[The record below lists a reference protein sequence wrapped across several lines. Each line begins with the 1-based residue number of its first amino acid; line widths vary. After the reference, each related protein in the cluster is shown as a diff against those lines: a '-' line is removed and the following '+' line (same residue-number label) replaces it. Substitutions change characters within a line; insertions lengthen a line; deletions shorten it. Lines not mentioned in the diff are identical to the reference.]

1 MKTILLV
8 DDDRDVLSYL
18 EDTLS
23 MLGYYVIPKPDAA
36 SALSIIREGTKIDL
50 VVTDYRMPGMDGHEF
65 FTQLKQALP
74 SVPVIIITGHSSVE
88 TYLKSLSLGLS
99 DYVSKPVE
107 PKELDRIVK
116 AALRRTET
124 E

>member
-1 MKTILLV
+1 MF
-8 DDDRDVLSYL
+8 
-18 EDTLS
+18 
-23 MLGYYVIPKPDAA
+23 GYKVIQKPDAE
-36 SALSIIREGTKIDL
+36 SALSIIQKGVTVDL
-50 VVTDYRMPGMDGHEF
+50 VVTDYHMQGMNGHEF
-65 FTQLKQALP
+65 LYALKKILP
-74 SVPVIIITGHSSVE
+74 SVPTIMLTAHGSVE

-116 AALRRTET
+116 AALRRSEK

>member
-1 MKTILLV
+1 MAT
-8 DDDRDVLSYL
+8 
-18 EDTLS
+18 
-23 MLGYYVIPKPDAA
+23 LGYNVIPKPDAA
-36 SALSIIREGTKIDL
+36 SALSAIRDGAKIDL

-65 FTQLKQALP
+65 FTALKQALP
-74 SVPVIIITGHSSVE
+74 SVPVIILTGHGSVE

-116 AALRRTET
+116 AALRRSET

>member
-18 EDTLS
+18 EDTLTT
-23 MLGYYVIPKPDAA
+23 LGYRVIPKPDAV
-36 SALSIIREGTKIDL
+36 SALSVIQDGTKIDL

-65 FTQLKQALP
+65 FNAIKQALP
-74 SVPVIIITGHSSVE
+74 SLPVIILTGHGSVE

-107 PKELDRIVK
+107 PRELDRIVK
-116 AALRRTET
+116 AALRRSES